1 MDIGQNGSRK
11 HLRRLG
17 VAVAVV
23 AAAASAGT
31 YLGLSATGDPG
42 SSATGYR
49 GPHAPGA
56 APRSSALAADPA
68 TGATGDAAGSSGSG
82 AVACPMIPSG
92 VDQTSGSGSV
102 GGSTHLFSR
111 TTADGVTIR
120 AYLLPATTG
129 SCGCAPIPQDPTT
142 SSSAG
147 SSASSSSG
155 AAPADVEVG
164 GDGSVSVEMSDT
176 TAVGQGSMFDYPG
189 PTGTTVNAGT
199 EPVDT
204 TTGAFGITE
213 GAPVWWTAVSVGPE
227 VASAEMT
234 FADGSTDRMSPV
246 DGIAVLADQ
255 IDPSVAAAGDGP
267 YAVRGT
273 LRLLDASGAV
283 ITTVTLP
290 QAAPTPVS
298 PPGFVSPPVAVAGT
312 AKATPVPDL
321 PSVPVTSAPNTSTA
335 VSGSSTFACPETT
348 TPVQAPKAVYPRP
361 ATVG

>member
-1 MDIGQNGSRK
+1 
-11 HLRRLG
+11 
-17 VAVAVV
+17 
-23 AAAASAGT
+23 
-31 YLGLSATGDPG
+31 
-42 SSATGYR
+42 
-49 GPHAPGA
+49 
-56 APRSSALAADPA
+56 
-68 TGATGDAAGSSGSG
+68 
-82 AVACPMIPSG
+82 MIPSG

-176 TAVGQGSMFDYPG
+176 TAVGQGSMFDW

-213 GAPVWWTAVSVGPE
+213 GAPVWWTAVSVGPQ

-321 PSVPVTSAPNTSTA
+321 PSVPVTSAPDTSTA